1 MKEDFVDPEM
11 LLDVAI
17 YDWPDDAD
25 YAWSDVQLEIE
36 ALERIGRYVTRHVE
50 TMRETVWRLERER
63 EQLAQDLEGALDV
76 IFYNADKLGEAATKT
91 LKERYPSRWTG
102 MQVMKKDKSV
112 PMTEQDFDEI
122 LKERDEA

>member
-11 LLDVAI
+11 LLDVALD
-17 YDWPDDAD
+17 DWSDDDD

-76 IFYNADKLGEAATKT
+76 IFYNADTLPAAATKT
-91 LKERYPSRWTG
+91 LKERYPSRWAV
-102 MQVMKKDKSV
+102 MQVMKKDTAAADAAEDMFVEGSAL
-112 PMTEQDFDEI
+112 Q
-122 LKERDEA
+122 